1 MPFGS
6 VHAPPD
12 QLSEAEPSRCSRA
25 LSLKPFT
32 CSKRITIRFAKRA
45 RAKGFNG
52 WSMRARAKSRRP
64 RAFNSKFRHF
74 SPGGRSPSSTRRV
87 YRIHGGLTSLLR
99 ALTKLS
105 VSDAKKLGKRRR
117 SFGCEI
123 FVGPKMSFDDLGRR
137 FLRVIDYGFRLFGF
151 GIAAAQDS
159 LHRDIEPGGESG
171 DVVCVRFAGAVF
183 DA

>member
-1 MPFGS
+1 MRVAFVRERPCVGFSITSFMPFGS

-99 ALTKLS
+99 ALFVVTTELS
-105 VSDAKKLGKRRR
+105 VSNAKQLGKRNR

-123 FVGPKMSFDDLGRR
+123 FVGTKVGFDNFRCGLFG
-137 FLRVIDYGFRLFGF
+137 VIDHGL
-151 GIAAAQDS
+151 
-159 LHRDIEPGGESG
+159 
-171 DVVCVRFAGAVF
+171 
-183 DA
+183 

>member
-1 MPFGS
+1 MRVAFVRERPCVGFSITSFMPFGS

-52 WSMRARAKSRRP
+52 WSMRMRAKSRRP

-87 YRIHGGLTSLLR
+87 YRIQCGLTSLLR
-99 ALTKLS
+99 ALALTKLS
-105 VSDAKKLGKRRR
+105 VSDAKQLGKR
-117 SFGCEI
+117 SGSVGCEI
-123 FVGPKMSFDDLGRR
+123 FVGTKVSFDDLGCWL
-137 FLRVIDYGFRLFGF
+137 FWIVDHGF
-151 GIAAAQDS
+151 
-159 LHRDIEPGGESG
+159 
-171 DVVCVRFAGAVF
+171 
-183 DA
+183 